1 MDELLAGDVSDHE
14 VWEGIELP
22 TDCSSME
29 VLFWQYIVVPIDL
42 LVGQD

>member
-1 MDELLAGDVSDHE
+1 MDGQLAVNVLDRE